1 MLNSLAGAGAGTDAQ
16 LAGARPTRIITYAWG
31 EKYLDLMLSF
41 TLPALL
47 APGNLP
53 YVAAKAPC
61 QVVILTEERFFSR
74 VASHPA
80 VAQVKSFCDVRL
92 VSLDDLIAVPDKYG
106 MALSYVLHR
115 GFADLGEEMTNSW
128 QIFLNA
134 DFILADG
141 SLRALLPHLA
151 RGECIVASPSYCVS
165 EAAVIPELRQR
176 IDPHTL
182 ALTLPPR
189 EMAAMVLRHR
199 HNTIRGKTVN
209 QRAISMLIMDQFYWE
224 ANRDTLLGY
233 QMPVAVVGLRPQRY
247 LREPIA
253 YWDHGL
259 MREFCP
265 DADVCVLGDSDEFL
279 MLELRSEDTAADQL
293 SLGWPTPAQIASRMI
308 VFLTPYQREYLK
320 YPLTLHAGELPAD
333 VEESRAKLKA
343 YVDEVFAHVPDV
355 LPSHRN
361 HPQWQY
367 HLPGFTKSRHDSLS
381 RQLGLRTTRA
391 PPPDTLT
398 ELDQA
403 WWRLDGLEKSYPRQ
417 RAECVEAMVRDIKWV
432 EDALIAGS
440 TRPVPT
446 HKVKDAANLT
456 QADREVLQEFA
467 ALAERSG
474 TSAQAEGA
482 MALTLYRQSP
492 SNSAPLS
499 KAQSPSDEEL
509 SNLLHRRRS
518 GSMETELARLES
530 VRDMIRDH
538 YERRLL
544 LLDSDY
550 EATKRRLLGE
560 YERLMPKGVREAGIP
575 HIHVRTGPIA
585 LGQATDGL
593 PMRLAKKAYYWC
605 FGKFPRVTHRNPQWA
620 PLRHVVRIVDAVAD
634 AGGTNAFVISSEVS
648 PIERLADRF
657 TGKHARVAP
666 SVALSDNFPLAFEQR
681 PTFHL
686 CLCILGH
693 SELRE
698 FPRIVKAMAPCMRPG
713 GKIVGFHLNPSLAP
727 LPANDPNLIVALSR
741 LIDPVRVHYAGSPQ
755 SAKVLGAIRRAGAGG
770 GRELVRA
777 ARIVLAQLRLLPQ
790 TLAINRA
797 EAAMHDGDTLAPPAL
812 CTSITLEVT
821 IGEHPQARHLHARD

>member
-1 MLNSLAGAGAGTDAQ
+1 LNSLAGAGAATDAQ
-16 LAGARPTRIITYAWG
+16 LAGARPTRIIAYAWG

-265 DADVCVLGDSDEFL
+265 DADV
-279 MLELRSEDTAADQL
+279 
-293 SLGWPTPAQIASRMI
+293 
-308 VFLTPYQREYLK
+308 
-320 YPLTLHAGELPAD
+320 
-333 VEESRAKLKA
+333 
-343 YVDEVFAHVPDV
+343 
-355 LPSHRN
+355 
-361 HPQWQY
+361 
-367 HLPGFTKSRHDSLS
+367 
-381 RQLGLRTTRA
+381 
-391 PPPDTLT
+391 
-398 ELDQA
+398 
-403 WWRLDGLEKSYPRQ
+403 
-417 RAECVEAMVRDIKWV
+417 
-432 EDALIAGS
+432 
-440 TRPVPT
+440 
-446 HKVKDAANLT
+446 
-456 QADREVLQEFA
+456 
-467 ALAERSG
+467 
-474 TSAQAEGA
+474 
-482 MALTLYRQSP
+482 
-492 SNSAPLS
+492 
-499 KAQSPSDEEL
+499 
-509 SNLLHRRRS
+509 
-518 GSMETELARLES
+518 
-530 VRDMIRDH
+530 
-538 YERRLL
+538 
-544 LLDSDY
+544 
-550 EATKRRLLGE
+550 
-560 YERLMPKGVREAGIP
+560 
-575 HIHVRTGPIA
+575 
-585 LGQATDGL
+585 
-593 PMRLAKKAYYWC
+593 
-605 FGKFPRVTHRNPQWA
+605 
-620 PLRHVVRIVDAVAD
+620 
-634 AGGTNAFVISSEVS
+634 
-648 PIERLADRF
+648 
-657 TGKHARVAP
+657 
-666 SVALSDNFPLAFEQR
+666 
-681 PTFHL
+681 
-686 CLCILGH
+686 
-693 SELRE
+693 
-698 FPRIVKAMAPCMRPG
+698 
-713 GKIVGFHLNPSLAP
+713 
-727 LPANDPNLIVALSR
+727 
-741 LIDPVRVHYAGSPQ
+741 
-755 SAKVLGAIRRAGAGG
+755 
-770 GRELVRA
+770 
-777 ARIVLAQLRLLPQ
+777 
-790 TLAINRA
+790 
-797 EAAMHDGDTLAPPAL
+797 
-812 CTSITLEVT
+812 
-821 IGEHPQARHLHARD
+821 